1 MNNMELMYLRT
12 VIAMN
17 EDVRVFG
24 YCAECGSEVTDEDV
38 AYVDSEGRYFDNIEC
53 VCEYYNISKVE
64 F

>member
-1 MNNMELMYLRT
+1 M
-12 VIAMN
+12 VKAMN